1 MAEYSNKSMIYG
13 RDLNISMIYGRVFNH
28 IHYLWQRFKH
38 IYDLWPEQLTIFGIL
53 RKLFYCRNKKMCEE
67 SAC

>member
-1 MAEYSNKSMIYG
+1 
-13 RDLNISMIYGRVFNH
+13 MIYGRVFKQIYDLWQRFKH
-28 IHYLWQRFKH
+28 IYDLWQRFKH
-38 IYDLWPEQLTIFGIL
+38 IYDLWPEQLAIFGIL